1 MGGIQ
6 LKETIYVI
14 GHKNPDS
21 DSICSAIAYAEYK
34 NGSGNIN
41 AIPVRLGNLNRESRF
56 ILNYFGVE
64 APIMMDTVR
73 LSMED
78 LDFDKIP
85 PVSPEISL
93 KMALNIMNKNNVYSL
108 PVIDENEQLIG
119 VVTLSDII
127 QNYIDVWDNSVLGKS
142 GTTIENIID
151 TLSAETLVYPAN
163 QKPFDGK
170 LLVLAMEPSSLKK
183 YIDDN
188 DIVICGDRKDIQE
201 VALNSNISL
210 MIVTGSGKIEE
221 NLIELAK
228 KRDIIVVSTPHDTFT
243 AARMI
248 TQSVPIEYV
257 MSTED
262 LVYFSLD
269 DLVDDVK
276 VHMSQTRYRSYPVIN
291 HEGKVAGTISRYH
304 LISSMK
310 KKVILVDH
318 NERSQSVDG
327 LEEAEIL
334 EIIDHHRV
342 ADVFT
347 GSPIYFRNEPVGST
361 CTIVASILFE
371 NGRRPSKKIAG
382 ILAAG
387 IISDTLLFKS
397 PTSTSTDR
405 IILDRLAK
413 IADLN
418 VDEFALE
425 MFKEGTSL
433 TGKTPKELLNQDFK
447 SFIVNEEKIGISQ
460 VYTMDPDSLKDMMDD
475 LISTMEER
483 AKEFGYSTFILML
496 TDIFKEA
503 SEMIIVGPNKENIAK
518 AFGET
523 LKDNSFYAPGVLSR
537 KKQVIPPI
545 TNMISITGNLL

>member
-1 MGGIQ
+1 M
-6 LKETIYVI
+6 KETIYI
-14 GHKNPDS
+14 TGHKNPDS
-21 DSICSAIAYAEYK
+21 DSICSAIAYGEFK
-34 NGSGNIN
+34 NGNGDVN
-41 AIPVRLGNLNRESRF
+41 AIPVRLGDINRETMF

-64 APIMMDTVR
+64 APLLIDTVR
-73 LSMED
+73 LSVED
-78 LDFDKIP
+78 LNFDKIP

-93 KMALNIMNKNNVYSL
+93 RMALNIMNKNNVYSL
-108 PVIDENEQLIG
+108 PVVDENEQLVGI
-119 VVTLSDII
+119 VTLSDII

-142 GTTIENIID
+142 ETTIENIID
-151 TLSAETLVYPAN
+151 TLSAESIVLPDSY
-163 QKPFDGK
+163 KPFNGK
-170 LLVLAMEPSSLKK
+170 LLVLAMEPSTFKK
-183 YIDDN
+183 YIEDN

-210 MIVTGSGKIEE
+210 MVVTGNGKIED
-221 NLIELAK
+221 NLVQLAND
-228 KRDIIVVSTPHDTFT
+228 RGIAVISTPHDTFT

-248 TQSVPIEYV
+248 TQSVPIKYV
-257 MSTED
+257 MTTED

-276 VHMSQTRYRSYPVIN
+276 VHMSQTRYRSYPVID
-291 HEGKVAGTISRYH
+291 HERKAVGSISRYH
-304 LISSMK
+304 LISSLK

-347 GSPIYFRNEPVGST
+347 GAPIYFRNEPVGST

-371 NGRRPSKKIAG
+371 NGRRPSKKTAG

-397 PTSTSTDR
+397 PTSTNTDK
-405 IILDRLAK
+405 IMLERLAK
-413 IADLN
+413 IADLD
-418 VDEFALE
+418 VEEFALE

-447 SFIVNEEKIGISQ
+447 SFVINEEKVGISQ
-460 VYTMDPDSLKDMMDD
+460 VYTMDPDSLKDMMDE
-475 LISTMEER
+475 LIIAMEER
-483 AKEFGYSTFILML
+483 AKEYGYSIFILML

-503 SEMIIVGPNKENIAK
+503 SEMIVVGPNKESVAQ
-518 AFGET
+518 AFNAT
-523 LKDNSFYAPGVLSR
+523 LEGNSFYAPGVLSR
-537 KKQVIPPI
+537 KKQVMPPI
-545 TNMISITGNLL
+545 TNVISNADNII

>member
-1 MGGIQ
+1 M
-6 LKETIYVI
+6 KETVYIT

-21 DSICSAIAYAEYK
+21 DSICSAIAYSEYK
-34 NGSGNIN
+34 NGSGDIN
-41 AIPVRLGNLNRESRF
+41 AIPVRLGDINRETNF
-56 ILNYFGVE
+56 ILNYFGLD
-64 APIMMDTVR
+64 APALMETVR
-73 LSMED
+73 LSVED
-78 LDFDKIP
+78 LNFDKIP

-93 KMALNIMNKNNVYSL
+93 RMTLNIMSMNNINSL
-108 PVIDENEQLIG
+108 PVVDENEQLIG
-119 VVTLSDII
+119 IVTLADII
-127 QNYIDVWDNSVLGKS
+127 QNYIDVWDNAVLGKS
-142 GTTIENIID
+142 GASIENIID
-151 TLSAETLVYPAN
+151 TLSAEALVLPDKAR
-163 QKPFDGK
+163 PFKGK
-170 LLVLAMEPSSLKK
+170 LLVLAMEPSTFKK

-188 DIVICGDRKDIQE
+188 DIAICGDRKDIQE

-210 MIVTGSGKIEE
+210 MIVTGNGKIEDG
-221 NLIELAK
+221 LMELAK
-228 KRDIIVVSTPHDTFT
+228 ERGITVISTPHDTFT
-243 AARMI
+243 ASRLV
-248 TQSVPIEYV
+248 TQSISISYV
-257 MSTED
+257 MTTEN

-276 VHMSQTRYRSYPVIN
+276 VHMSQTRYRSYPVVD
-291 HEGKVAGTISRYH
+291 HERKVVGSISRYH

-361 CTIVASILFE
+361 STIVASILFE

-387 IISDTLLFKS
+387 IISDTLLFRS
-397 PTSTSTDR
+397 PTSTNTDK

-418 VDEFALE
+418 VEDFAME
-425 MFKEGTSL
+425 MFKSGTTL

-447 SFIVNEEKIGISQ
+447 SFLINEDKVGISQ
-460 VYTMDPDSLKDMMDD
+460 VYTMDSASLEGMREELLK
-475 LISTMEER
+475 TMEER
-483 AKEFGYSTFILML
+483 SKENGYSIFILML
-496 TDIFKEA
+496 TDIFNQA
-503 SEMIIVGPNKENIAK
+503 SEMIVVGPNKESVAK
-518 AFGET
+518 AFNANLE
-523 LKDNSFYAPGVLSR
+523 DNSFYAPGVLSR

-545 TNMISITGNLL
+545 TNILSSVEDII